1 MREIMPRIS
10 HVVWNKYDLDYGYM
24 FDIQNV
30 VKHTLEVKK
39 YMIPNGKITV
49 TQWPEG
55 THYYAR
61 VDGEDVVL
69 YGKKRWDSRDEAM
82 KAALK
87 FQQEEQACV

>member
-1 MREIMPRIS
+1 
-10 HVVWNKYDLDYGYM
+10 
-24 FDIQNV
+24 
-30 VKHTLEVKK
+30 
-39 YMIPNGKITV
+39 MIPNGKITV
-49 TQWPEG
+49 TQWPGG